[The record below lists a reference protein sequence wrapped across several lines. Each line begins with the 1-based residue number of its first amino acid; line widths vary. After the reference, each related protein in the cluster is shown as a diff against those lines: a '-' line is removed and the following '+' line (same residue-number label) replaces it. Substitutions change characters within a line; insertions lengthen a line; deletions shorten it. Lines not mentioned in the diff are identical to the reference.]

1 MTGST
6 HVDSDVRKRAN
17 VLLRKAGYK
26 TELTADEAEE
36 LEPRTVL
43 TSSPGKFSAILGV
56 FFALVLN
63 IALRSSEPYEAFRTQ
78 VMFDVAGVFLA
89 IIFGF
94 QIVRA
99 RLAPGK
105 AKKTFLRVFYCFG
118 SCAMGHT
125 LTMGLIV
132 VLP

>member
-6 HVDSDVRKRAN
+6 HEDSDVINRAN
-17 VLLRKAGYK
+17 VLLRKTGYK

-43 TSSPGKFSAILGV
+43 ASNPGKFSAILGV
-56 FFALVLN
+56 LLALMLN
-63 IALRSSEPYEAFRTQ
+63 IALRSSEPYEAFRTH
-78 VMFDVAGVFLA
+78 VMFNVARAFLA
-89 IIFGF
+89 IIFCF

-105 AKKTFLRVFYCFG
+105 AKKTFLRVF
-118 SCAMGHT
+118 
-125 LTMGLIV
+125 
-132 VLP
+132 